1 MAMNPNDIQVTQ
13 EDKQVLAVLVDRSRK
28 ELSVALREAVT
39 AYLERSSEFK
49 PLKTRVNK
57 LFCERRVH
65 GLTVLTNNRNH
76 FERIEGIRIESLSLT
91 PAT

>member
-39 AYLERSSEFK
+39 AYLERSSAPSK
-49 PLKTRVNK
+49 PNGVQASEN
-57 LFCERRVH
+57 
-65 GLTVLTNNRNH
+65 
-76 FERIEGIRIESLSLT
+76 EGEQAFLRAASSWADCT
-91 PAT
+91 DQ